1 MKRLFLPLVLIVPLA
16 ACAPMRDGPPA
27 ATALSAT
34 ELALQAQPAMQWPSQ
49 RWWERYDDAQLNG
62 LIDKALTGSPDM
74 AIAETRLRQAQAAA
88 AGAEAPL
95 WPSLNANYQQTR
107 QRYSANYIYPEP
119 LGGSVGS
126 DARLALDAS
135 YELDLWHKNR
145 SALQAA
151 QSRTEAAQA
160 ETQWA
165 RNVLVLAIVQSYA
178 DLQNAYAQRD
188 VLRRSLKRADDVL
201 KLTRERFQAGL
212 DTQVEVKQAEAMRA
226 DTEVQSTQVAADI
239 ARLNN
244 QLAALSGVSPT
255 AAKPLDAIALQLP
268 QGLLPAQAP
277 LDLLGRRPDIVAARW
292 QAQAAGAEVDVAKK
306 RFYPN
311 VNLTAF
317 AGFMTLSTGLLFNH
331 ASRMAGISPA
341 ISLPLFEGGR
351 LNAELDGARARR
363 DEAVAHYNQAVLA
376 GVREVTDALD
386 GLRLLTVEAG
396 HQHTA
401 RQATQAAYDLALQ
414 RYRAGLGNYL
424 SVLTAQSGV
433 LEQERRDTALA
444 ARAYRLDAA
453 LATALGGG
461 YEAAATTSADAGA
474 GADTAA
480 DAVPQQG
487 G

>member
-1 MKRLFLPLVLIVPLA
+1 MKRLLLPLALIVPLA

-27 ATALSAT
+27 AAT
-34 ELALQAQPAMQWPSQ
+34 LTPADLALQTQPAMQWPSQ
-49 RWWERYDDAQLNG
+49 RWWERYGDAQLNG
-62 LIDKALTGSPDM
+62 LLDAALAGSPDM

-88 AGAEAPL
+88 DGAQAPL

-151 QSRTEAAQA
+151 RSRAEAAQA
-160 ETQWA
+160 DAQWA
-165 RNVLVLAIVQSYA
+165 RNVLVLAIVQAYA
-178 DLQNAYAQRD
+178 DLQNAHAQRD
-188 VLRRSLKRADDVL
+188 VLRRSLKRADEVL
-201 KLTRERFQAGL
+201 ALTQARFQAGL
-212 DTQVEVKQAEAMRA
+212 DTQVEVRQAEAMRA
-226 DTEVQSTQVAADI
+226 DTEVQSSQVEADI

-244 QLAALSGVSPT
+244 QLAALSGVSP
-255 AAKPLDAIALQLP
+255 AASRPLQAVVLRLP
-268 QGLLPAQAP
+268 ERLLPGQAP
-277 LDLLGRRPDIVAARW
+277 LEMLGRRPDIVAARW

-317 AGFMTLSTGLLFNH
+317 AGLMTLSTGLLFDH
-331 ASRMAGISPA
+331 ASRMAGIGPA

-363 DEAVAHYNQAVLA
+363 DEAVARYNQAVLT

-386 GLRLLTVEAG
+386 SLRLLAREAG
-396 HQHTA
+396 HQHAA
-401 RQATQAAYDLALQ
+401 RQATQSAYDLALQ

-424 SVLTAQSGV
+424 TVLTAQSGV

-461 YEAAATTSADAGA
+461 YEGA
-474 GADTAA
+474 GAPDDPDAA
-480 DAVPQQG
+480 SRQDG
-487 G
+487 